1 MIEDTPEIKD
11 QVLLK
16 QKLLDDQ
23 EQVKGAYL
31 IKKKSLEND
40 LKEILTCEIIAR

>member
-31 IKKKSLEND
+31 FKKKSLEND